1 MKKENKANKNRLVRD
16 IRNIFEHKEEEEENY
31 YKSLRVD
38 NFCSINYIEHE
49 SNSDATKSKL
59 QSHKKV
65 YKNKDFC
72 NILNPS

>member
-1 MKKENKANKNRLVRD
+1 MKKENEANKNRLVRD
-16 IRNIFEHKEEEEENY
+16 IRNIFEHKEEEENY
-31 YKSLRVD
+31 Y

-49 SNSDATKSKL
+49 SNSDATKNKL

-65 YKNKDFC
+65 YENKDFC